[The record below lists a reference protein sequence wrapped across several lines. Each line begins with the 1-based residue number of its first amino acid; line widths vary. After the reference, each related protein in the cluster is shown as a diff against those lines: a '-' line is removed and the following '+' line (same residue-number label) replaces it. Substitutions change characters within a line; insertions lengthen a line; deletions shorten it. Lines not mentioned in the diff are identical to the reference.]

1 MSAGEKGCPAWAA
14 GRPQRR
20 PGGRGVKQPSERSVP
35 RLLLVLMLFV
45 VVCAPGVPASGG
57 AAGAV
62 KNPEIYVHA
71 ATGDPDTLD
80 YAFAWD
86 IPSSTTIANIY
97 ETLVD
102 FDGVHTDRFVPLLA
116 TAVPSMR
123 NGLISADGRTYTF
136 PIRQGVRF
144 HDGTLMTADDVAY
157 SLRRFLLIGAPVAS
171 LLLEPF
177 FGIYQVQDDRGNPL
191 ITSVGLQRAIR
202 VQGASVVLTLQ
213 EPFGAFISLL
223 AGFSFV
229 VSRRWAAA
237 NGDWDGTASTIHKY
251 INARL
256 GTTPFHAKANG
267 TGAFRLERW
276 DRSNGEVVLVRNDAY
291 WRTPPRLTRVIVKTV
306 PDTAT
311 RILMLKA
318 GDADSISIGQRDLPH
333 VEGAAGIRVIDRL
346 RQNTIVGAVM
356 WFVSEVETQ
365 GSPYVGSG
373 RLDGQGVPGDF
384 FADVHVRRAFG
395 YAFDYAS
402 FIDAAYRGKA
412 LPARGMFPEG
422 MTGYSAR
429 QDYFTF
435 NPERAKEEFRA
446 AFNGALWERGFRLS
460 VVYSTGSNE
469 REVLAHILK
478 QSIESLNPKF
488 AVDVR
493 SLLWS
498 SYLSELRRHRL
509 PLFLTGFFA
518 DYPDPHNFAYGFLH
532 SASMNFQRFRTP
544 ADVDRLIISA
554 LRETNPRRREELYF
568 EVNRKYFELAPSIVL
583 ANPLGVRVQRT
594 WVRGWYFNPARFFR
608 YYPIWKE

>member
-1 MSAGEKGCPAWAA
+1 MAVSGD
-14 GRPQRR
+14 
-20 PGGRGVKQPSERSVP
+20 RGVRKTHQRSVFRSFHCLILWLIVSVSAVP
-35 RLLLVLMLFV
+35 VL
-45 VVCAPGVPASGG
+45 G
-57 AAGAV
+57 AGSV
-62 KNPEIYVHA
+62 RNPETYVHA
-71 ATGDPDTLD
+71 VSGDLDTLD

-97 ETLVD
+97 ETLID

-123 NGLISADGRTYTF
+123 NGLISPDGRTYTF

-144 HDGTLMTADDVAY
+144 HDGTLMTAEDVAY
-157 SLRRFLLIGAPVAS
+157 SLRRFLLIGAPVSS

-177 FGIYQVQDDRGNPL
+177 LGIYHVQDDRGNLL
-191 ITSVGLQRAIR
+191 ITFADLQRVIR
-202 VQGASVVLTLQ
+202 VQRTSVVLTLR
-213 EPFGAFISLL
+213 EPFGAFTSLL

-237 NGDWDGTASTIHKY
+237 NGDWSGTASTMRTY
-251 INARL
+251 VNARE
-256 GTTPFHAKANG
+256 GSTPFHAQANG
-267 TGAFRLERW
+267 TGPFRLERW
-276 DRSNGEVVLVRNDAY
+276 DRANRELVLIRNDAY
-291 WRTPPRLTRVIVKTV
+291 WQTPPRLRRVVLKTV
-306 PDTAT
+306 TDTST

-318 GDADSISIGQRDLPH
+318 GDADSISISERDLPL

-356 WFVSEVETQ
+356 WFVAEVETQ

-395 YAFDYAS
+395 YAFDYSAL
-402 FIDAAYRGKA
+402 IAAAYRGKA

-422 MTGYSAR
+422 MLGYSAR
-429 QDYFTF
+429 QEYFTH
-435 NPERAKEEFRA
+435 NADRAKEEFKA
-446 AFNGALWERGFRLS
+446 AFNGAVWERGFRFTI
-460 VVYSTGSNE
+460 VYSTGNSE
-469 REVLAHILK
+469 REALASILK

-488 AVDVR
+488 AIDVR

-498 SYLSELRRHRL
+498 SYLSELRQHRL

-518 DYPDPHNFAYGFLH
+518 DYPDAHNFAYGFLH

-544 ADVDRLIISA
+544 AEVDRLIIAA
-554 LRETNPRRREELYF
+554 LREGNPRRREELYF

-583 ANPLGVRVQRT
+583 ANPFGLRVQRS